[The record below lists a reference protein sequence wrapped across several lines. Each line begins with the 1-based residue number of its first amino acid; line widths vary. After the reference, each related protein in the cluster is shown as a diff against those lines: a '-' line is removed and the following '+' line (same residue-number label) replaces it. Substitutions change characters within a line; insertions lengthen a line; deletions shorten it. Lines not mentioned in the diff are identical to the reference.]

1 MFYFKLL
8 RYFQFPHF
16 GYIYYFQF
24 YITVFYLILNKN
36 TTHPVNGVQ
45 IAAPIILQS
54 TASASDRN
62 PQPTKNLNEVVS
74 VITSMEEVGVS
85 TGIELGS
92 ECMELRGGKSVRDSK
107 EVSSSVE
114 NPVLKSEVSFLNQH
128 VMAIPEMS
136 YSSSE
141 DEDFFDASENMA
153 QSPTLVT

>member
-1 MFYFKLL
+1 
-8 RYFQFPHF
+8 
-16 GYIYYFQF
+16 
-24 YITVFYLILNKN
+24 
-36 TTHPVNGVQ
+36 
-45 IAAPIILQS
+45 
-54 TASASDRN
+54 
-62 PQPTKNLNEVVS
+62 
-74 VITSMEEVGVS
+74 MEEVGVS